1 MNMGGYC
8 NSSGPRFPDWEV
20 WCFVL
25 LIVLLLVISL
35 SGCSKKI
42 YVPVETVRTE
52 YKYLN
57 SKDSI
62 KLTEKVNT
70 KDSVII
76 RDSVVTTLNENGDI
90 IRTEIWRLKE
100 KYSKSASMYEELKLK
115 YDSLLSTKTDSVPVQ
130 YPVEKQLSK
139 WDQLKVDYGGFAIVA
154 VIVFILV
161 VVGRLVYKLK
171 K

>member
-1 MNMGGYC
+1 MGGYC

-20 WCFVL
+20 WCFVF
-25 LIVLLLVISL
+25 LIVLLLVISF

-62 KLTEKVNT
+62 RLTEKINT

-76 RDSVVTTLNENGDI
+76 RDSVVTTLNENGDV

-100 KYSKSASMYEELKLK
+100 KYSKNASMYEELKAK
-115 YDSLLSTKTDSVPVQ
+115 YDSLLSVKRDSVLVP
-130 YPVEKQLSK
+130 YPKEKQLSRWQK
-139 WDQLKVDYGGFAIVA
+139 IKMDSGGIAIGV
-154 VIVFILV
+154 VIIIILV
-161 VVGRLVYKLK
+161 VVGRFVYKLK